1 MSIPIDNKYVRLI
14 SSRLRN
20 FKQKKDGLYNFSCPF
35 CGDSKKNLTKAR
47 GYVFQ
52 KGNDL
57 FYRCHNCTVS
67 TNVSGLLKH
76 VDISLFKE
84 YTLERYTSGQD
95 NNKYTANA
103 VLQII
108 PPKFDKVEKKRTF
121 EHAEWL
127 SDLPSEHY
135 ALKYAVKRKI
145 PPQFYDKLLFT
156 AHYEQFITTLVPDH
170 GKQILDD
177 ARLVIPFYDEYDDLI
192 AVSGRALET
201 SDKTLRYVTIRTNSS
216 QNKLIYGLDR
226 IDFKRTVFLVEGPL
240 DSLFIDNC
248 LASGDANLALTAK
261 ELIKKGI
268 DKKNIILLPDRE
280 PRNRE
285 IVNLINTFIQEDF
298 NVCLLPN
305 TLTGKDINE
314 HIINGYSCGEL
325 QKLISN
331 HTFNGLRLRMEFSQ
345 WKKI

>member
-1 MSIPIDNKYVRLI
+1 MSISVDNKYVRLI

-20 FKQKKDGLYNFSCPF
+20 FKQKKDGLYNFSCPL
-35 CGDSKKNLTKAR
+35 CGDSKKNLSKAR

-57 FYRCHNCTVS
+57 FYRCHNCS
-67 TNVSGLLKH
+67 AGTNIAGLLKS
-76 VDISLFKE
+76 VDPTLHTE
-84 YTLERYTSGQD
+84 YIFERYKSGQD
-95 NNKYTANA
+95 NNSNTANA
-103 VLQII
+103 ILQLTT
-108 PPKFDKVEKKRTF
+108 PKFDKVEKKKVF

-127 SDLPSEHY
+127 SDLPTEHY
-135 ALKYAVKRKI
+135 AVKYATNRKI
-145 PPQFYDKLLFT
+145 PSKFYDKLLFT
-156 AHYEQFITTLVPDH
+156 AHYSQFITTIIPEH
-170 GKQILDD
+170 GKNIIDD
-177 ARLVIPFYDEYDDLI
+177 ARLVIPFYDEYNDLI

-201 SDKTLRYVTIRTNSS
+201 SDKTLRYVTIRTNSN

-226 IDFKRTVFLVEGPL
+226 IDFKRTIYLVEGPI

-248 LASGDANLALTAK
+248 VASGDANLALTAK

-314 HIINGYSCGEL
+314 HIINGYSCVEL